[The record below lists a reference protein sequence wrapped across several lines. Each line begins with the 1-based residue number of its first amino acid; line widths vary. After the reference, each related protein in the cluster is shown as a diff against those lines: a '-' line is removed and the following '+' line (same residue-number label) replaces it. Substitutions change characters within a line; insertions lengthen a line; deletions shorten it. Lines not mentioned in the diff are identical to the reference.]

1 MQKLT
6 SLVAAVISG
15 LTVTT
20 TVFAQPH
27 LTRPAGNDLSRLRG
41 DAERVGNTMRSV
53 IKREHER
60 KKAGE

>member
-1 MQKLT
+1 MQKLA

-15 LTVTT
+15 LSVTT

-27 LTRPAGNDLSRLRG
+27 LSRPSGSDLSRMRG

-60 KKAGE
+60 KKAAD